1 MAKILEICCF
11 SVESARRAQAA
22 GADRIELC
30 AGRPEGGTTP
40 SYGMLRQAVELEIP
54 VVPMVRPRGGDF
66 TYRSDEFAAML
77 TDIELIKEL
86 GYQSVVTGIL
96 NRDLEIDVSR
106 LQELMEAGDG
116 LNFVFHRAFDL
127 LDDPEM
133 GLQTLSELGVD
144 RVLTSGGEPDAPE
157 GVDRIAQLIQLGTPV
172 TIMPGG
178 GVRPSNVSAL
188 LEVGAQEVHSSATT
202 DPIGA
207 LDENIVREL
216 ATIVHSQ

>member
-127 LDDPEM
+127 LDDPEV
-133 GLQTLSELGVD
+133 GLQTLAELGVD